1 MANQIIIDIG
11 AVAND
16 GTGDPLR
23 TAFNYVNNNFS
34 NIWATG
40 VANSNIQF
48 SGNKILTTNV
58 NGNLILAPNG
68 IGKVQSNVDIVPN
81 ANNTLSLGSL
91 TRQWN
96 TVYAQ
101 NLTVAGDTAFNNLI
115 VSGNLTV
122 QGNTIQ
128 IGNIVTDTKTIQLA
142 NTAATANAANGSGIT
157 VGANDNIATMLY
169 SSTSNTWVMNIGA
182 NVTGNVTA
190 PYFFGNG
197 SQLTGLPVQYG
208 NANVVTLLA
217 GFGSNTITT
226 TGNITGG
233 FILGNISQANGLPAT
248 YSNAN
253 AVAYG
258 ESGWAG
264 NIVPS
269 GNAVYSLGNATNQ
282 WNDLYVSNTTIFMN
296 NVPITLGA
304 GNVLAVNGNAV
315 LQNNSNTTI
324 STTGNV
330 TSGNLISPTLNNTG
344 NISVVA
350 SGNTWTFVSDGATI
364 FPTLTVTRGDRS
376 GSLTGQALLFGD
388 STQEA
393 LISTPN
399 GTNAIASSQ
408 RFVINPGAGAA
419 NTTGEGGDI
428 YLYAGRG
435 GDAGG
440 TGGDIKIRG
449 GLGPV
454 DGDGGYLDIMGGEA
468 AGNGVGGRI
477 DIQGGESG
485 NSNGGVIN
493 IYGGQGRNGGDANI
507 QGGTGTAGPGGD
519 VSIIGGASSNGQA
532 EYGNVIVATGSKN
545 WQFTNTGN
553 LVLPQGGVVYET
565 NIPFGS
571 LDGNTIALKPSG
583 GIDADQQLL
592 IYPTVIP
599 GTDDNHLHL
608 TTGNLYN
615 TELFLG
621 NDNLYVKLAN
631 TGNVVINSNN
641 DVGNSAQWIFGTSGN
656 LTLPGNTFAVNY
668 ANGTAVAL
676 GGNYGNANVA
686 ANLAAFGS
694 NPINTTGNITGSNLI
709 ATGNI
714 VLTGSLVGSGA
725 SPAPTLSGFSSIS
738 TTGATGNITASG
750 NVSGGNLISSATI
763 YGNVDVVLG
772 NIANAS
778 ATRTRFV
785 SDTTFSYIQT
795 GNGTAN
801 STGNIV
807 FSPYQSST
815 QRVVINTA
823 SGNLSAVGNIVTSGN
838 FVGNGAALSNVTVSV
853 AGNIIGTQSN
863 VTLVAGSYSTVID
876 NTGNLTL
883 PGNTFAVNYANNTP
897 VDVVTRFEGTWTVPV
912 GNSTQSFTVT
922 PNNTYNM
929 WVEGNIPNGII
940 VWNATATVTNTN
952 VPVAGA
958 QYAWVYNGGGA
969 PIDFT
974 SIPNQFEGI
983 SNTIVRSN
991 VAPSTTT
998 NRFDFGINNTSGNS
1012 QTVRYGWIQ
1021 IS

>member
-34 NIWATG
+34 NVWATG

-48 SGNKILTTNV
+48 DGNRILTTNT
-58 NGNLILAPNG
+58 NGNLVLAPNG

-81 ANNTLSLGSL
+81 ANNTVSLGSL

-96 TVYAQ
+96 TVYAR
-101 NLTVAGDTAFNNLI
+101 NLTVGGDTTFNNLT

-182 NVTGNVTA
+182 NITGNVTA

-217 GFGSNTITT
+217 GFGSNTISTTGNITGGFIFGNISQANGFPATYGNSNVTTLLSNLGSNIISGTGNITT

-233 FILGNISQANGLPAT
+233 FILGNVRFANGLPAT

-264 NIVPS
+264 NIIPS
-269 GNAVYSLGNATNQ
+269 GNAVYSLGNSTNQ

-296 NVPITLGA
+296 NVPLSLTA
-304 GNVLAVNGNAV
+304 GNVLTVNGNAV

-330 TSGNLISPTLNNTG
+330 TSGNLISPTLNNSG

-350 SGNTWTFVSDGATI
+350 SGNSW
-364 FPTLTVTRGDRS
+364 
-376 GSLTGQALLFGD
+376 LFG
-388 STQEA
+388 S
-393 LISTPN
+393 
-399 GTNAIASSQ
+399 
-408 RFVINPGAGAA
+408 
-419 NTTGEGGDI
+419 
-428 YLYAGRG
+428 
-435 GDAGG
+435 
-440 TGGDIKIRG
+440 
-449 GLGPV
+449 
-454 DGDGGYLDIMGGEA
+454 
-468 AGNGVGGRI
+468 
-477 DIQGGESG
+477 
-485 NSNGGVIN
+485 
-493 IYGGQGRNGGDANI
+493 
-507 QGGTGTAGPGGD
+507 
-519 VSIIGGASSNGQA
+519 
-532 EYGNVIVATGSKN
+532 
-545 WQFTNTGN
+545 TGN
-553 LVLPQGGVVYET
+553 LVLPRGGVVYET
-565 NIPFGS
+565 SIPSGG

-583 GIDADQQLL
+583 GTNPNQQLL
-592 IYPTVIP
+592 IYPT
-599 GTDDNHLHL
+599 GGADDNHLHL

-631 TGNVVINSNN
+631 TGNVVINSN
-641 DVGNSAQWIFGTSGN
+641 DDTGNSAQWTFGTTGTTIFPTLTVTRGDRTGSLTGQALVFGDSTQEALISTPNGTNAIADSQRIVINPGAGYANTTGEGGDIYLYAGRGGDAGGTGGDIKIRGGLGPMDGAGGYLDIMGGEAAGNGVGGRIDIQGGESGN
-656 LTLPGNTFAVNY
+656 SNGGDINITGGQGRNGGDINILGGTGTAGPGGDLTLQGGVSSNGLAAYGNVVVNAGASQWQFDNTGNLRLPSNTFAVNY

-676 GGNYGNANVA
+676 GGSYGNANVA
-686 ANLAAFGS
+686 TFLTAYGS
-694 NPINTTGNITGSNLI
+694 NTITTTGNITG
-709 ATGNI
+709 
-714 VLTGSLVGSGA
+714 
-725 SPAPTLSGFSSIS
+725 
-738 TTGATGNITASG
+738 
-750 NVSGGNLISSATI
+750 GNLISSTGI
-763 YGNVDVVLG
+763 VGNIELIMGNV
-772 NIANAS
+772 ANAS
-778 ATRTRFV
+778 ATRTRIL
-785 SDTTFSYIQT
+785 SDGAFSYIQT
-795 GNGTAN
+795 GNGTAGT
-801 STGNIV
+801 TGNIV
-807 FSPYQSST
+807 FSPYQSPT

-823 SGNLSAVGNIVTSGN
+823 SGNITATGNVTAQNFTGNISITGN
-838 FVGNGAALSNVTVSV
+838 VQ
-853 AGNIIGTQSN
+853 GTTAN
-863 VTLVAGSYSTVID
+863 VTLVAGSYSTVFD

-897 VDVVTRFEGTWTVPV
+897 VDVVTRFESFWTVPV
-912 GNSTQSFTVT
+912 GNSTQSFTVSAS
-922 PNNTYNM
+922 NTYYM
-929 WVEGNIPNGII
+929 WVDCSIPNGILT
-940 VWNATATVTNTN
+940 WNATGTVTNTN
-952 VPVAGA
+952 VPVVGA
-958 QYAWVYNGGGA
+958 QYAWVYTGGGT

-974 SIPNQFEGI
+974 SIPDQFVGTA
-983 SNTIVRSN
+983 NTIVRSN
-991 VAPSTTT
+991 VAPSATT
-998 NRFDFGINNTSGNS
+998 NRFDFGINNASGNAV
-1012 QTVRYGWIQ
+1012 TVRYGWIQ